1 MDEEK
6 IKEAYYKF
14 MSDISEIE
22 ESKAKC
28 MKEKDNLEAER
39 KISEFIY
46 GQERER
52 FLEFESMYGE
62 SEELISIKNDIANFY
77 EEDKAEL
84 RKKESALEEEY
95 RDLVQKEKTIE
106 EEYEKL
112 KYCEDTK
119 DE

>member
-22 ESKAKC
+22 ECKAKC
-28 MKEKDNLEAER
+28 MKEKDNLETER

-84 RKKESALEEEY
+84 RKQESALEEEY

-106 EEYEKL
+106 EEYERL
-112 KYCEDTK
+112 KYCEDIK

>member
-22 ESKAKC
+22 ECKAKC

-84 RKKESALEEEY
+84 RKQESALEEEY

-106 EEYEKL
+106 EEYERL
-112 KYCEDTK
+112 KYCEDIK